1 MFTGWGFNGWGHVWL
16 GVCMVGRGMYGWG
29 NCTLMVGKRA
39 VRILLGCCLVFGLYF
54 TCLFGY
60 KLFKFMPR
68 HDKIGLIFN
77 GLLLFQIGNM
87 SVIQLLCV
95 QKICLQKQGK
105 NYPYYDFQYKN
116 VINSL
121 IINTK
126 IIVVFDLICYTIILC
141 HLVFEILVTYTFISQ
156 CSQHH

>member
-1 MFTGWGFNGWGHVWL
+1 
-16 GVCMVGRGMYGWG
+16 
-29 NCTLMVGKRA
+29 
-39 VRILLGCCLVFGLYF
+39 
-54 TCLFGY
+54 
-60 KLFKFMPR
+60 MPKD
-68 HDKIGLIFN
+68 DKIGLIFN
-77 GLLLFQIGNM
+77 GLLLFQTENM

-126 IIVVFDLICYTIILC
+126 IIVVIDLICYTIILC

-156 CSQHH
+156 YSQHH